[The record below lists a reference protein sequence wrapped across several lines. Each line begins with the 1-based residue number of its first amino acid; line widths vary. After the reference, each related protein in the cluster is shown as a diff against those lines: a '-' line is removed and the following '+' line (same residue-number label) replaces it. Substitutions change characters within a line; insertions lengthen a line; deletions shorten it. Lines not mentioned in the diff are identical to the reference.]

1 MSSGSAFL
9 LLLFLLLPFQTP
21 RDSIQLHYEKAETLR
36 RNGNLSAAEAE
47 YTAILGEAYYKLGR
61 VRLTQSNYSGSVDA
75 LEAAAG
81 YGTQPDEVFIEL
93 AIAYFQ
99 TEQYDKAL
107 KPLKTVVSHTP
118 NNAGAHHMLG
128 KTYFMLGDFEK
139 AGAALQQAL
148 KLAPNDYD
156 VSYTLGLA
164 YLKKGEI
171 GAAAQIYDRMIEKLG
186 NRPQLRVLIG
196 RAYRETGF
204 LSEAI
209 EEFKKALAL
218 DPRFPRVHYYLGL
231 TYLLKGG
238 AEKLGEAQEQFKIE
252 LAHHPDEFFGHYY
265 LGIAATVERNWPA
278 AIGYLQKA
286 SQLQPDNPDPY
297 FFIGQAFQGL
307 DKHEQAIEAFR
318 KTIALNRNFKHN
330 DYQVTNA
337 HYRLGQALM
346 KVGLTAEG
354 EKELKIAAD
363 LKSVALKRDEAN
375 IQAFTAYEGSK
386 LSELVAPQGL
396 TPAAPAGD
404 ATTLALLQKETDFY
418 TKVIAAA
425 HNNIGSLRAE
435 RQDFRAATEQ
445 FKLASKWDPQLDGLN
460 FNWGLACYKAE
471 LYREALLPLEN
482 DLRAHPENLATKQ
495 LLGLSYFMTDN
506 YPQAS
511 ALLTAVVE
519 AKPNEAAL
527 YYPLALS
534 LINQN
539 KKDEANH
546 FIQQMVAQGGNSP
559 QLHILFGRASY
570 DQGDSAKALEE
581 LKVALSLD
589 NKVLLAHFY
598 SGVVYLKLG
607 KFEEAKKEFEA
618 ELALNPNDLQAKYD
632 LGYVLLAGQETERGI
647 KLMREVIL
655 QKPQLADA
663 RYELGKAL
671 LKMGDLKGA
680 IESLEVAAKLDPAK
694 AHIRYQLGRA
704 YLAAGR
710 KLDGEGQIE
719 ISKQLKD
726 KERNP
731 SNP

>member
-81 YGTQPDEVFIEL
+81 YGAQFDEVSIEL

-139 AGAALQQAL
+139 ASAALLQAL

-164 YLKKGEI
+164 YLKKGQI

-209 EEFKKALAL
+209 EEFEKALAL
-218 DPRFPRVHYYLGL
+218 DSRFPRLHYYLGL

-238 AEKLGEAQEQFKIE
+238 AEKLGEAQKQFKIE

-286 SQLQPDNPDPY
+286 SQLQPENPDPY

-318 KTIALNRNFKHN
+318 KSIALNPNFKHN

-354 EKELKIAAD
+354 GKELKIAAD
-363 LKSVALKRDEAN
+363 LKSAALKRDEAK
-375 IQAFTAYEGSK
+375 IQAFTAYEGSN

-396 TPAAPAGD
+396 TPETPAGD

-425 HNNIGSLRAE
+425 HNNIGSLRAD
-435 RQDFRAATEQ
+435 RQDFRAAAEQ
-445 FKLASKWDPQLDGLN
+445 FKLASTWDPQLDGLN

-471 LYREALLPLEN
+471 LYPEALLPLEN
-482 DLRAHPENLATKQ
+482 DLRAHPGNLATKQ

-506 YPQAS
+506 YPRAS
-511 ALLTAVVE
+511 ALLTEVVA

-534 LINQN
+534 LINQG
-539 KKDEANH
+539 KTDEANQ
-546 FIQQMVAQGGNSP
+546 FIQQMVALGGNSP
-559 QLHILFGRASY
+559 QLQILLGRASY

-581 LKVALSLD
+581 LQKALSLD
-589 NKVLLAHFY
+589 DKVLLAHFY

-618 ELALNPNDLQAKYD
+618 ELTLNPNDVQAKYD
-632 LGYVLLAGQETERGI
+632 LAYVLLAGQETERGI
-647 KLMREVIL
+647 KLMREVTL

-671 LKMGDLKGA
+671 LKMGDVKGA
-680 IESLEVAAKLDPAK
+680 VEGLEVAAKLDPGK
-694 AHIRYQLGRA
+694 AHIHYQLGRA

-710 KLDGEGQIE
+710 KSDGDGQIE
-719 ISKQLKD
+719 ISKQLKEKD
-726 KERNP
+726 RNQT
-731 SNP
+731 NP